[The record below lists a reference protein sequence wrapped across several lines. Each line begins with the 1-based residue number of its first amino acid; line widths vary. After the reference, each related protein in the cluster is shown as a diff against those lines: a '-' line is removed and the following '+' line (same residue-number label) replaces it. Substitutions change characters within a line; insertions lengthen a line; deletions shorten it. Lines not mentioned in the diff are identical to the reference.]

1 MSLDPITAGMDLIGK
16 AIDRFVPDPA
26 QRDAAKL
33 AMYEAQR
40 AGDMDTVKVAMSA
53 ILAEANSADPW
64 TSRARPSFLY
74 VVYVL
79 LLFGLPM
86 GFLAAYS
93 PATAG
98 NVAREMRTYTNSVD
112 HFVPFSLRPHVD
124 HDRCTRR
131 SSSRWASCKT
141 IARAAASRP
150 RP

>member
-1 MSLDPITAGMDLIGK
+1 MALDPITAGMDLIGK

-33 AMYEAQR
+33 AMFQAEK
-40 AGDMDTVKVAMSA
+40 AGDMDAVKVAMSA

-86 GFLAAYS
+86 GLLSAFKPDIAAQVAVGFKAWLAAIPDSLYLLFG
-93 PATAG
+93 TVMTG
-98 NVAREMRTYTNSVD
+98 YGVQRTIEKVKGVAS
-112 HFVPFSLRPHVD
+112 
-124 HDRCTRR
+124 
-131 SSSRWASCKT
+131 
-141 IARAAASRP
+141 
-150 RP
+150 